1 MNKQEFLIELK
12 KSLKGLRKKE
22 ISERVSFYSE
32 MIDDRIEEGLTEEEA
47 VAKISSISEISSTEE
62 VKKEKKSSSKLKTAL
77 IIAGSPIWL
86 ALIIALFS
94 VLLALVIVAIALAI
108 SVVAIVFALFVSL
121 WAILLSLFVGGIAGI
136 LSLVIYVIFAEATV
150 GVMYCGAG
158 AVCVGL
164 AILAVMPIKEL
175 SKWLL
180 IFIKKAFVF
189 IGDLFKYCK
198 VSFAKKE
205 AKYE

>member
-1 MNKQEFLIELK
+1 MNKQEFLVELK

-22 ISERVSFYSE
+22 IAERVAFYSE

-47 VAKISSISEISSTEE
+47 VAKISNISEISSTEE
-62 VKKEKKSSSKLKTAL
+62 VKKEKKSNNGLKTAL
-77 IIAGSPIWL
+77 IIVGSPIWL

-94 VLLALVIVAIALAI
+94 VVLALVIVAVAVTI
-108 SVVAIVFALFVSL
+108 SLVAIVF
-121 WAILLSLFVGGIAGI
+121 SLFVALWAVVVALFACGIAGI
-136 LSLVIYVIFAEATV
+136 LSLVLYVIFANPAV

-164 AILAVMPIKEL
+164 AILAVFPMKKFSQL
-175 SKWLL
+175 SIILT
-180 IFIKKAFVF
+180 KKSLAFM
-189 IGDLFKYCK
+189 GDLFNHCK
-198 VSFAKKE
+198 SLLVKKE